1 MRTVSIPKAP
11 TLART
16 LALALTLTSLAAC
29 APGQQAA
36 NAAGAT
42 GERQCFWASS
52 LSNFRQGDHGSLY
65 VRDRSDQVFEISTLE
80 RCQELDL
87 ASSVAIQSDFSSTGR
102 LCVGDR
108 ARITM
113 RSLGGEPASCRAR
126 VDRHLTAE
134 EVAALPDSERP

>member
-1 MRTVSIPKAP
+1 MRTVSIPKAGS
-11 TLART
+11 
-16 LALALTLTSLAAC
+16 LALALTLTLLAAC

-36 NAAGAT
+36 DARGAA

-52 LSNFRQGDHGSLY
+52 LSNFRQGDHDSLY
-65 VRDRSDQVFEISTLE
+65 IRDRSDQVFAVSTLE

-87 ASSVAIQSDFSSTGR
+87 ASSVAIQSDFSSVGR

-113 RSLGGEPASCRAR
+113 RGLGGEPANCRAR
-126 VDRHLTAE
+126 VDRRLTADE
-134 EVAALPDSERP
+134 IAALPDSQRP